1 MSVSLYS
8 RKGTKVQLAILR
20 RCLEALLRHVGES
33 RAALEVTLVGRARIR
48 ALNREYRKK
57 DKVTDVLSFPIDASP
72 PKGGRP
78 WHLGEIVIATPVAK
92 DQARRAGRRLT
103 QQVLRLAI
111 HGFVHLHGLDH
122 EIGAAEAKRFEA
134 YEKKYLHFLAKKG
147 LMPWDGSL
155 LL

>member
-1 MSVSLYS
+1 MSVSLFS
-8 RKGTKVQLAILR
+8 RKETKVRLAVLR
-20 RCLEALLRHVGES
+20 RCLEALLRHVGET
-33 RAALEVTLVGRARIR
+33 RAELEISLVGAARIR

-57 DKVTDVLSFPIDASP
+57 DKVTDVLSFPIEASS
-72 PKGGRP
+72 PKGDRP

-103 QQVLRLAI
+103 QQVLRLAV
-111 HGFVHLHGLDH
+111 HGFVHLHGEDH

-134 YEKKYLHFLAKKG
+134 LERKYLQYLDKKG

-155 LL
+155 RF